1 MPPRLKWTLDTLPR
15 ELLVNICE
23 ILYYDDRAPS
33 LASFSAV
40 NKTCRDAA
48 IGILVRNIDFIIDD
62 DEFPG
67 AWHTLH
73 LNTLSCELMLRKNDL
88 LSQVRQISIWG
99 EPPTPGKDYA
109 NVPYLTENRYD
120 PRQSGWKQGRMFAAE
135 VAEDDARKMDDWNPV
150 GLQEVR
156 IAYES
161 DRDSP
166 YELHE
171 ASWSGAKGLDSCF
184 SQHRK
189 SLRTF
194 HLKWDSELLPEP
206 LGPQGL
212 ELLDTCSF
220 PFLKNLV
227 LNIFDLSSMDD
238 PGYERERLITRFID
252 RRTKLWT
259 LEVTGWNSFHLGKL
273 FSPSCSFALRA
284 LDLQSNRYATDPYN
298 AQVITLIAQRWP
310 LLEDLAIRIRRSKGD
325 EEEMAIYV
333 ALGKMRRLRKLS
345 LPTMAPGGV
354 NIEAA
359 VDRLNP
365 NCREEYRD
373 LLINVAVDE
382 TLACAIFH
390 AISTEGGTSQHQNLE
405 KLELRVD
412 DWSWAEQLQGR
423 GQDVKAFCSILGRPW
438 DVRRDYRFDHRS
450 EVSALLIGD
459 KFNTWRATA
468 GTVPG
473 LMEGLLHEVFR
484 EIWPRAEGSGPEAR
498 HSWQPGPREYG
509 TYGKMKLGLSAWLWL
524 LKLVPDVAEIS
535 VSLGDYTGIKTC
547 VGNVRD
553 LEPPILQSLGRS
565 KDLRVAILVMICIN
579 PLDQKEF
586 QRRDRKLKQIP
597 GTRGT
602 AFAEGESFEV
612 LIGIHFAGLIQI
624 QIRNEDGSLAKPAT
638 PTQNGRGIHPRE
650 ARSHADTRVGCDRP
664 ALFVVLVACTKK
676 AGQTWVRTRA

>member
-150 GLQEVR
+150 V
-156 IAYES
+156 
-161 DRDSP
+161 
-166 YELHE
+166 
-171 ASWSGAKGLDSCF
+171 
-184 SQHRK
+184 
-189 SLRTF
+189 LR
-194 HLKWDSELLPEP
+194 LPEP

-345 LPTMAPGGV
+345 L
-354 NIEAA
+354 
-359 VDRLNP
+359 RLMP
-365 NCREEYRD
+365 M
-373 LLINVAVDE
+373 
-382 TLACAIFH
+382 
-390 AISTEGGTSQHQNLE
+390 Q
-405 KLELRVD
+405 
-412 DWSWAEQLQGR
+412 R
-423 GQDVKAFCSILGRPW
+423 G
-438 DVRRDYRFDHRS
+438 
-450 EVSALLIGD
+450 
-459 KFNTWRATA
+459 
-468 GTVPG
+468 
-473 LMEGLLHEVFR
+473 
-484 EIWPRAEGSGPEAR
+484 
-498 HSWQPGPREYG
+498 
-509 TYGKMKLGLSAWLWL
+509 
-524 LKLVPDVAEIS
+524 
-535 VSLGDYTGIKTC
+535 
-547 VGNVRD
+547 
-553 LEPPILQSLGRS
+553 
-565 KDLRVAILVMICIN
+565 
-579 PLDQKEF
+579 
-586 QRRDRKLKQIP
+586 
-597 GTRGT
+597 
-602 AFAEGESFEV
+602 
-612 LIGIHFAGLIQI
+612 
-624 QIRNEDGSLAKPAT
+624 
-638 PTQNGRGIHPRE
+638 
-650 ARSHADTRVGCDRP
+650 
-664 ALFVVLVACTKK
+664 
-676 AGQTWVRTRA
+676 

>member
-1 MPPRLKWTLDTLPR
+1 MSRLKWTLDTLPR

-67 AWHTLH
+67 VWHSLH

-109 NVPYLTENRYD
+109 NGPYLTENRYD
-120 PRQSGWKQGRMFAAE
+120 SRQSGWKQGRMFAAE
-135 VAEDDARKMDDWNPV
+135 VAEDDARKMDDCNLVGARDYLEGTAP

-156 IAYES
+156 VAYDS
-161 DRDSP
+161 IQDSP

-171 ASWSGAKGLDSCF
+171 ISWSGAKGLDSCF
-184 SQHRK
+184 PQHRK

-194 HLKWDSELLPEP
+194 HLTWDPQLSDYSLLCKWGRFIDFDALRILRLPEP

-212 ELLDTCSF
+212 ELLDTYSF

-227 LNIFDLSSMDD
+227 LNIFNLSSMSD
-238 PGYERERLITRFID
+238 PGYERERVITQFID

-259 LEVTGWNSFHLGKL
+259 LEVIGWNSFHLGKL
-273 FSPSCSFALRA
+273 FSPSCSFALRT
-284 LDLQSNRYATDPYN
+284 LDLQSNRYTTDPFN
-298 AQVITLIAQRWP
+298 AQVIALIAQRWP
-310 LLEDLAIRIRRSKGD
+310 LIEDLAIRVRRSKGD

-333 ALGKMRRLRKLS
+333 ALGKLRRLRNLS
-345 LPTMAPGGV
+345 LRLMPMQRGWQFPQDRRTLSLSATVAPGEV
-354 NIEAA
+354 NGDAA

-365 NCREEYRD
+365 NYREEYRD

-390 AISTEGGTSQHQNLE
+390 AISTEGGTFQHQNLE

-412 DWSWAEQLQGR
+412 DWSWAGQLQGK
-423 GQDVKAFCSILGRPW
+423 GQEVKAFCSILGRPW
-438 DVRRDYRFDHRS
+438 NVRRDHRFDHRS
-450 EVSALLIGD
+450 EVSALLVGD

-473 LMEGLLHEVFR
+473 LVEGLLHEVFR

-498 HSWQPGPREYG
+498 HSWQTDWKSFP
-509 TYGKMKLGLSAWLWL
+509 LSAY
-524 LKLVPDVAEIS
+524 
-535 VSLGDYTGIKTC
+535 GH
-547 VGNVRD
+547 
-553 LEPPILQSLGRS
+553 RS
-565 KDLRVAILVMICIN
+565 
-579 PLDQKEF
+579 
-586 QRRDRKLKQIP
+586 
-597 GTRGT
+597 
-602 AFAEGESFEV
+602 
-612 LIGIHFAGLIQI
+612 
-624 QIRNEDGSLAKPAT
+624 
-638 PTQNGRGIHPRE
+638 
-650 ARSHADTRVGCDRP
+650 
-664 ALFVVLVACTKK
+664 
-676 AGQTWVRTRA
+676 